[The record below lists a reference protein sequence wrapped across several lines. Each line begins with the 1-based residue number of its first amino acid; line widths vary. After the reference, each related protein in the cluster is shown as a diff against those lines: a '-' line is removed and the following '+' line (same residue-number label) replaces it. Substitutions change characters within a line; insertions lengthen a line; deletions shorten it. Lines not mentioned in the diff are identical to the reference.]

1 MSQKMSKKQ
10 VEEKTKNVS
19 RRYNRIFILRYYTV
33 GLFFI
38 NLYWFLMSILSQHWG
53 AIIPFSLLMFSGVAY
68 SEQLRFATSKQDKF
82 LLSRNKVYFSVQLVT
97 MIFLF
102 LSLFHHGVFNWFFPF
117 FVFNSR
123 LRLILGGSY
132 VLGILLCLLCV
143 KRIKNVS
150 MNKDKY
156 YLKYEK

>member
-1 MSQKMSKKQ
+1 MSKKQ

-82 LLSRNKVYFSVQLVT
+82 LLSRNKVYFSIQLVT
-97 MIFLF
+97 MIFL
-102 LSLFHHGVFNWFFPF
+102 
-117 FVFNSR
+117 
-123 LRLILGGSY
+123 
-132 VLGILLCLLCV
+132 
-143 KRIKNVS
+143 
-150 MNKDKY
+150 
-156 YLKYEK
+156 